1 MPYKYIQQIEGIV
14 RLLILL
20 LSIILTNSFSSKGQI
35 SFAPYQ
41 TGSSITNS
49 KVLSIGDVNND
60 GLNDIVV
67 ATSIVS
73 SGNYQLYVFL
83 QSTSGFLTTPTI
95 YDIPLFYPGATSIV
109 IDDINNDNR
118 KDIIITEDTIVIIYF
133 QNHQGTLNPYQIFTH
148 GSAFY
153 ICGMGT
159 GDMNNDGL
167 TDIVLNNWKVNS
179 ISIMYQNSNGSFNI
193 IDYPRPSLGAM
204 WYLSIGDINNDNL
217 SDVVIAV
224 DGASSLLVLYQN
236 TSGLLD
242 PALVFPHICN
252 TECAEIGDVNNDGL
266 NDIVSACYV
275 NTPNSQLLLYY
286 QNTLTNQIDT
296 PIGIPALD
304 SPVPIRIADL
314 NCDGKNEVVIAHGG
328 FQEISVFEQNSSGII
343 STYSTFNVSYASHY
357 GMYEMSVGDINN
369 DQKPDIIFTNE
380 SGNIEYLL
388 NQSSILGQCCVSP
401 EQPPKPIGDSVICQ
415 YSDTTIFALGS
426 SNNQD
431 ITWELEP
438 TLAGTFLFE
447 NNDSCSIAW
456 NSSWSGLGKL
466 YIKAVNLCGM
476 AVSDT
481 FFIVKSNTPILNL
494 GVDTFICERD
504 SLIISAQS
512 YFETQY
518 QWQNNS
524 TDSTFIVT
532 QGGLYFVL
540 ATNVCGSDTDS
551 IFITEVPLPL
561 LSLPDDTV
569 FCDETPVLLDAT
581 NSLGYSYLWST
592 GSTNHFI
599 EVMTPGQYT
608 VIVTDSNSCKNKD
621 TIAVTELFSPLLN
634 FNANLTICTGASITL
649 NAFNNNCTYLWHD
662 GSTDAQFVV
671 QDSGLYYVTVQ
682 NFCGATTDSTTVKVN
697 DCSDYL
703 DLPTAFSPNEDG
715 INDVLYVVARNIENI
730 NWIVYDRW
738 GEKVYECHTPTLSNV
753 TNPECGWD
761 GTFRGNNLD
770 AGGYMYYLSGQ
781 SVLDGRTIQKSGNF
795 TLVR

>member
-1 MPYKYIQQIEGIV
+1 MRSLAI
-14 RLLILL
+14 LIL
-20 LSIILTNSFSSKGQI
+20 IILSNSFYSKGQI

-41 TGSSITNS
+41 TVSSISNT
-49 KVLSIGDVNND
+49 KALSIGDVNND

-67 ATSIVS
+67 ATSMVS

-83 QSTSGFLTTPTI
+83 QSSSGFLTTPTI
-95 YDIPLFYPGATSIV
+95 YDIPFFYPGVTSIA

-118 KDIIITEDTIVIIYF
+118 KDVIITEDTIVIIYF

-148 GSAFY
+148 GNAFY

-167 TDIVLNNWKVNS
+167 TDIVLNNWKANS
-179 ISIMYQNSNGSFNI
+179 ISIMYQNSNGSFDI

-217 SDVVIAV
+217 SDIVIAV
-224 DGASSLLVLYQN
+224 SGASSLLVLYQN
-236 TSGLLD
+236 ISGLLD
-242 PALVFPHICN
+242 PALVFPYSCT
-252 TECAEIGDVNNDGL
+252 TECAEIGDINNDGL
-266 NDIVSACYV
+266 NDIVSACYA

-304 SPVPIRIADL
+304 TPEPIRIADL
-314 NCDGKNEVVIAHGG
+314 NCDGRNEIVITHGG
-328 FQEISVFEQNSSGII
+328 FLKISVFEQNSSGII
-343 STYSTFNVSYASHY
+343 STYSTYNVPYASHY
-357 GMYEMSVGDINN
+357 SMYGMSVGDINN
-369 DQKPDIIFTNE
+369 DQKPDIILPNE

-388 NQSSILGQCCVSP
+388 NQSPLLGQCCISP
-401 EQPPKPIGDSVICQ
+401 AQPPKPIGDSVICQ
-415 YSDTTIFALGS
+415 YSDTSRFALAS

-456 NSSWSGLGKL
+456 NPSWSGLGKL

-481 FFIVKSNTPILNL
+481 LFIEKSSTPIINL
-494 GVDTFICERD
+494 GVDTFICARD
-504 SLIISAQS
+504 SLVISSQS
-512 YFETQY
+512 YFGTQY
-518 QWQNNS
+518 QWQDNS
-524 TDSTFIVT
+524 TDSTFIIT
-532 QGGLYFVL
+532 QGGLYYVL

-551 IFITEVPLPL
+551 IFIIEVPLPEIT
-561 LSLPDDTV
+561 LPDDTV
-569 FCDETPVLLDAT
+569 FCDEIPVLLDAT
-581 NSLGYSYLWST
+581 NLPGSSYLWST

-608 VIVTDSNSCKNKD
+608 VVVTDSNSCKNTD
-621 TIAVTELFSPLLN
+621 TIAVSELFSPVLSLN
-634 FNANLTICTGASITL
+634 TNLTTCIGTSITL
-649 NAFNNNCTYLWHD
+649 NAFNYNCTYLWQD
-662 GSTDAQFVV
+662 GSTDAQLTV
-671 QDSGLYYVTVQ
+671 QDSGLYFVTVQ

-703 DLPTAFSPNEDG
+703 DLPTAFSPNGDG

-738 GEKVYECHTPTLSNV
+738 GEEVFSCHTSTPLSV
-753 TNPECGWD
+753 TSTECGWD
-761 GTFRGNNLD
+761 GTFRGNDLN
-770 AGGYMYYLSGQ
+770 AGVYMYYLSGQ